1 MPLSEEQVLKMKQK
15 RETILQQAILLFAER
30 GYDDTT
36 IAKVAKASG
45 VSFGSVFTYFE
56 NKDQLFHA
64 AVTEPLQEHSLKLLD
79 FDPQASEPLLELE
92 RMVTNHIKIFAA
104 FDSYLRLVVQVVGY
118 YNRFAHSFVELDAFH
133 NIFREKIAELLI
145 NGQEKGLLHVQDPK
159 YVATAYMSLLI
170 GLRVNLTDEPQSNM
184 WEKFVP
190 FAMQLFGPKNR

>member
-64 AVTEPLQEHSLKLLD
+64 AVTEPLQEHSVKLLD

-92 RMVTNHIKIFAA
+92 RMVTNHIKMFAE

-118 YNRFAHSFVELDAFH
+118 YNRFPYSFAELDSFH
-133 NIFREKIAELLI
+133 NIFREKIAELLV
-145 NGQEKGLLHVQDPK
+145 NGQQKGLLHVQDPK
-159 YVATAYMSLLI
+159 YVATAYLSLLI

-190 FAMQLFGPKNR
+190 VALQLFGPKNR

>member
-64 AVTEPLQEHSLKLLD
+64 AVTEPLQEHSVKLLD
-79 FDPQASEPLLELE
+79 FDPQASELLLELE
-92 RMVTNHIKIFAA
+92 RMVTNHIKMFAA
-104 FDSYLRLVVQVVGY
+104 FDLYLRLVVQVVGY
-118 YNRFAHSFVELDAFH
+118 YNRFPYSFAELDAFH
-133 NIFREKIAELLI
+133 NIFREKIAELLV
-145 NGQEKGLLHVQDPK
+145 NGQQKGLLHVQDPK

-190 FAMQLFGPKNR
+190 VAMQLFGPKNS

>member
-64 AVTEPLQEHSLKLLD
+64 AVTEPLQEHSVKLLD
-79 FDPQASEPLLELE
+79 FDPQASELLLELE
-92 RMVTNHIKIFAA
+92 RMVTNHIKMFAA
-104 FDSYLRLVVQVVGY
+104 FDLYLRLVVQVVGY
-118 YNRFAHSFVELDAFH
+118 YNRFPYSFAELDAFH
-133 NIFREKIAELLI
+133 NIFREKIAELLV
-145 NGQEKGLLHVQDPK
+145 NGQQKGLLHVQDPK
-159 YVATAYMSLLI
+159 YVATAYLSLLI

-190 FAMQLFGPKNR
+190 VAMQLFGPKNR

>member
-15 RETILQQAILLFAER
+15 RETILQQAVLSFAEH

-64 AVTEPLQEHSLKLLD
+64 AVTEPLQEHSVKLLD

-118 YNRFAHSFVELDAFH
+118 YHRFAHSFAELDAFH
-133 NIFREKIAELLI
+133 NIFRTKIAELLI

-159 YVATAYMSLLI
+159 YAATAYTSLLI

>member
-15 RETILQQAILLFAER
+15 RETILQQAILLFAEH
-30 GYDDTT
+30 GYNDTT

-64 AVTEPLQEHSLKLLD
+64 AVTEPLQEAADRLLD
-79 FDPQASEPLLELE
+79 FDAQAAEPLVELE
-92 RMVTNHIKIFAA
+92 KMVIHHIRIFAS
-104 FDSYLRLVVQVVGY
+104 FDAYLRLVVQVVGY
-118 YNRFAHSFVELDAFH
+118 YNRFAASFAELDAFH
-133 NIFREKIAELLI
+133 NNFREKIAELLT

-159 YVATAYMSLLI
+159 YVATAYTSLLI
-170 GLRVNLTDEPQSNM
+170 GLRVNLTDEPSSKM

-190 FAMQLFGPKNR
+190 YAMQLFGPKNR

>member
-15 RETILQQAILLFAER
+15 RETILQQAVLLFAER

-64 AVTEPLQEHSLKLLD
+64 AVTELLQEHSVKLLD

-92 RMVTNHIKIFAA
+92 RMVTNHIKLFAA

-118 YNRFAHSFVELDAFH
+118 YNRFAHSFAELDAFH
-133 NIFREKIAELLI
+133 NTFRTKIAELLI

-170 GLRVNLTDEPQSNM
+170 GLRVNLTDVPQSNM

>member
-64 AVTEPLQEHSLKLLD
+64 AVTEPLQEHSVKLLD
-79 FDPQASEPLLELE
+79 FDPRASEPLLELE
-92 RMVTNHIKIFAA
+92 RMVTNHIKMFAA

-118 YNRFAHSFVELDAFH
+118 YNRFPYSFSELDAFH
-133 NIFREKIAELLI
+133 NLFRSKIAELLV
-145 NGQEKGLLHVQDPK
+145 NGQEKGFLHVQDSK

-190 FAMQLFGPKNR
+190 VAMQLFGPKNR

>member
-15 RETILQQAILLFAER
+15 RETILQQAVLLFAER

-64 AVTEPLQEHSLKLLD
+64 AVTEPLQEHSVKLLD

-92 RMVTNHIKIFAA
+92 RMVTNHIKMFAA

-118 YNRFAHSFVELDAFH
+118 YNRFANSFAELDAFH
-133 NIFREKIAELLI
+133 NSFRTKIAELLI